1 MTQNQPIMQMT
12 ITNPATASRRLFLR
26 PWLVWTAGFLSF
38 PIAGVAGAAAAG
50 RVDDP
55 ISALIA
61 GVVTGA
67 VIGAGQSLASS
78 RRLQPIRWIVATA
91 IGMGLGLLVGA
102 EAVGYG
108 TSLAE
113 LAGMGALTGL
123 ALGGAQALA
132 LPARTRYR
140 ALWAAAMP
148 LLWALGWT
156 VTTWAGIDVDRQ
168 FTIFGAS
175 GAVTFSALS
184 GVLLHT
190 LLPAR
195 PATAEAISSTQTKD
209 IA

>member
-12 ITNPATASRRLFLR
+12 IMNQVTASRRPFLR
-26 PWLVWTAGFLSF
+26 PWLVWTTGFLSF
-38 PIAGVAGAAAAG
+38 PIAGVAGAAAVG

-78 RRLQPIRWIVATA
+78 RRLQPIRWIIATA
-91 IGMGLGLLVGA
+91 IGMGLGLLIGA

-108 TSLAE
+108 TSLAG
-113 LAGMGALTGL
+113 LASMGALTGL

-148 LLWALGWT
+148 LLWALGWI
-156 VTTWAGIDVDRQ
+156 VTTLAGIDVDRQ

-184 GVLLHT
+184 GVLLHK

-195 PATAEAISSTQTKD
+195 SATTKAIPSTQTKD
-209 IA
+209 TA

>member
-61 GVVTGA
+61 GVITGA

-108 TSLAE
+108 TSLSE